1 MSLTTVHT
9 TDNCGG
15 SRPGLVFRVQI
26 FLFPPS
32 TRKSTSV
39 FMFLQQTLYCINTAA
54 IISVLYSIKDSDTWH
69 GVIEAY
75 KLKTLTVT
83 LKGPLNVFILQASYN
98 KLYGM

>member
-39 FMFLQQTLYCINTAA
+39 FMFLQQTLTVNTAV
-54 IISVLYSIKDSDTWH
+54 IISVLYSTKDSDTWH